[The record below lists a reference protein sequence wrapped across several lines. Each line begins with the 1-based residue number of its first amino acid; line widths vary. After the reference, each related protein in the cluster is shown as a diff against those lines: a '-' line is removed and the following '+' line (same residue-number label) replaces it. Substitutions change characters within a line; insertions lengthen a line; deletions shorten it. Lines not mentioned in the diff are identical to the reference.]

1 MGVEPTL
8 SGFLDQRLLPLDYST
23 VCVLVE
29 WLLISPRTRVMILL
43 TCSLGI
49 YRPFQ
54 DRTVVLDW
62 YPLLLSS
69 VVEAR

>member
-1 MGVEPTL
+1 
-8 SGFLDQRLLPLDYST
+8 LDYST